1 MADFRAPR
9 RDVPRHGAPRP
20 QVDFLLRRGGEL
32 LALDVTYAERP
43 RRKALAGL
51 RAIGGLDGVARR
63 VLVYRGNEDRITR
76 NGIEV
81 WPLRRFL
88 DALESGRLW
97 PARSGKPAINLCRH
111 RPSR

>member
-43 RRKALAGL
+43 GRKALAGL
-51 RAIGGLDGVARR
+51 RAIGELDGVTRR
-63 VLVYRGNEDRITR
+63 ALVYRGNEERMSGD
-76 NGIEV
+76 GIEI

-97 PARSGKPAINLCRH
+97 PGAP
-111 RPSR
+111 